1 MNIEKLEREEAAAD
15 KVWKEVY
22 GDPETDGAPAK
33 TDDGTP
39 GDTGITPDPAEGKP
53 PDEKKP
59 DPVVPD
65 AQPKPPTDVDWKHK
79 YDTLEGKYRAEVPRL
94 SSDVK
99 QWRENAVAL
108 SQRVTELEGK
118 LSETVAKTTVAETDQ
133 ELDALEKDYPDIGK
147 AIKKLKEAHK
157 LEMEELT
164 KKFQTGLT
172 EELQPVKSD
181 LSENK
186 QGRFDAEMAR
196 LGVADWKT
204 VDTQPEFHAWLNE
217 PAPYGRYTK
226 MELLQDA
233 ARALDAGKV
242 SKFFLDFKA
251 QKPAAPVGEEPVVDQ
266 QGRLEKFVAPP
277 KNEIGGKPKVGT
289 KTLTR
294 DMYVDFMRN
303 SAKGNFNPAK
313 WGGKTE
319 AQVEAMFDAAI
330 AAKELA

>member
-15 KVWKEVY
+15 KVWKKVY
-22 GDPETDGAPAK
+22 GEPETDGAPAK
-33 TDDGTP
+33 PDGDVP
-39 GDTGITPDPAEGKP
+39 GDTGITPDPAAAVPAEVIT
-53 PDEKKP
+53 P

-65 AQPKPPTDVDWKHK
+65 AQPKPTTDVDWKHK
-79 YDTLEGKYRAEVPRL
+79 YDTLEGKYRVEVPRL
-94 SSDVK
+94 SGDVK

-118 LSETVAKTTVAETDQ
+118 ISEAATKTTVAETDQ

-147 AIKKLKEAHK
+147 AIKKLKEAHR

-172 EELQPVKSD
+172 EEMQTVKSD
-181 LSENK
+181 LSDTK
-186 QGRFDAEMAR
+186 QDRFDTEMAK
-196 LGVADWKT
+196 LGVADWKV
-204 VDTQPEFHAWLNE
+204 VDTYPEFHAWLNE

-251 QKPAAPVGEEPVVDQ
+251 LKPAAPVVEEPVVDQ
-266 QGRLEKFVAPP
+266 QGRLEPFVAPP
-277 KNEIGGKPKVGT
+277 QNVVGGKPKAVT
-289 KTLTR
+289 KALTR
-294 DMYVDFMRN
+294 DMYVEFMRT

-319 AQVEAMFDAAI
+319 LQVEAMFDAAI
-330 AAKELA
+330 AAKELD

>member
-1 MNIEKLEREEAAAD
+1 MNIEKLERDEAAAD
-15 KVWKEVY
+15 EVWKKVY
-22 GDPETDGAPAK
+22 GEPETDGEPVK
-33 TDDGTP
+33 PEGDIP
-39 GDTGITPDPAEGKP
+39 GDTGIVPDPAAVKP
-53 PDEKKP
+53 PDEKP
-59 DPVVPD
+59 PEAIVPD
-65 AQPKPPTDVDWKHK
+65 AQPKPPVDVDWKHK

-118 LSETVAKTTVAETDQ
+118 ISEAATKTKVVETDQ

-147 AIKKLKEAHK
+147 AIKKLKEAHR

-172 EELQPVKSD
+172 EEMQTVKSD
-181 LSENK
+181 LSDTK
-186 QGRFDAEMAR
+186 QDKFDSEMAKF
-196 LGVADWKT
+196 GVADWKT

-251 QKPAAPVGEEPVVDQ
+251 QKPAAPVVEEPVVDT
-266 QGRLEKFVAPP
+266 QGRLEPFVAPP
-277 KNEIGGKPKVGT
+277 QNVVGGKPKVVT
-289 KTLTR
+289 KALTR
-294 DMYVDFMRN
+294 DMYVEFMRN

-319 AQVEAMFDAAI
+319 LQVEAMFDAAI
-330 AAKELA
+330 AAKELK